1 MMLYLFFV
9 ALQFEGQNEFA
20 KIECNDYQLDLQA
33 GWRITQKNESLPGSL
48 NVQGACFPDFPNLN
62 DPVTEG
68 WHNTNLFSGFHIQN
82 LSADPNFTMTIFP
95 ATGDEP
101 SLFDGAVDAS
111 TKCFD
116 PNDECTII
124 DGEVGNN
131 FTGLDDWK
139 NQAQSETNSLGYV
152 TNTTFNGLLKAYV
165 QEGKMENAKTELHNH
180 NSDWSKQ
187 VLLSHYLLSN
197 KTDSAR
203 IMFNQLVDINDD
215 YAELMDSIITDRAN
229 GLTNLSLATNDL
241 LIKLDTTT
249 NPQTIAQ
256 SMLAINEG
264 RSYDRYAARWTNT
277 NGSAKRE
284 KDKDDISLNE
294 TKDWI
299 MYPNP
304 TKDYVNIQL
313 KAVTNR
319 LHINIYSISGQ
330 LEHSYEIINSDF
342 YNIDTKSYTS
352 GMYFVEVV
360 DLKGVKSVQKLSII
374 K

>member
-9 ALQFEGQNEFA
+9 AIEFEELNEFA
-20 KIECNDYQLDLQA
+20 KIECNQFNLNLSADWSIYY
-33 GWRITQKNESLPGSL
+33 KSSL
-48 NVQGACFPDFPNLN
+48 NVQGNCNAITPELS

-68 WHNTNLFSGFHIQN
+68 WHNTSLYSGFHIQN
-82 LSADPNFTMTIFP
+82 LNPGFTMTIFP

-203 IMFNQLVDINDD
+203 IMFNQLVAVSDD

-241 LIKLDTTT
+241 LIKLDTIT
-249 NPQTIAQ
+249 NPQIIAQ

-264 RSYDRYAARWTNT
+264 RTYDRYAARWTQGS
-277 NGSAKRE
+277 GSAKRE
-284 KDKDDISLNE
+284 KDKDDISLTE
-294 TKDWI
+294 TPDWI

-304 TKDYVNIQL
+304 TKDFVKIYFIENAI
-313 KAVTNR
+313 NS
-319 LHINIYSISGQ
+319 HINIYDINGQ
-330 LEHSYEIINSDF
+330 LKFSFHLKD
-342 YNIDTKSYTS
+342 IDSYTLSTEEYIS
-352 GMYFVEVV
+352 GMYFIEVIS
-360 DLKGVKSVQKLSII
+360 DDGLSSVQKLSII